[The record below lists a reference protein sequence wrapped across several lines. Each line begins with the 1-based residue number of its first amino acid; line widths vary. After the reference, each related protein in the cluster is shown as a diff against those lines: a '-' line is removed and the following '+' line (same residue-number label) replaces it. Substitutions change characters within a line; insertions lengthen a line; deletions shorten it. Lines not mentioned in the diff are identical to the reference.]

1 MFMNKLYIVMPA
13 YNEEANIEKV
23 VREWYR
29 ILDLA
34 SDESRFLIADSGS
47 NDKTHAI
54 LTNLQKELDKI
65 IILNDTL
72 KQHGPKLIYMYKYA
86 INDKSDYIFQTDSD
100 GQTNPD
106 EFKAFWEL
114 RNDYDAVIGNRIV
127 RGDGAIRKFVEN
139 IVCLLLNIYFKVRV
153 KDANAPFRLM
163 KTDILS
169 KYIDRFKP
177 DYNLPNIMIT
187 TFFTYYREKVLFKE
201 ITFKNRQAGK
211 NSIDMAK
218 IIKIGLNA
226 IKDFTYFKK
235 QMLSQK

>member
-1 MFMNKLYIVMPA
+1 MDRLYIVMPA

-23 VREWYR
+23 VREWYK

-34 SDESRFLIADSGS
+34 NDESRFLIADSGS
-47 NDKTHAI
+47 SDKTHKI

-65 IILNDTL
+65 IILDDTL
-72 KQHGPKLIYMYKYA
+72 KQHGPKLIAMYKYA
-86 INDKSDYIFQTDSD
+86 INDKADYIFQTDSD

-163 KTDILS
+163 KADILS

-187 TFFTYYREKVLFKE
+187 TFFTYYHEKVLFKE

-226 IKDFTYFKK
+226 MKDFTNFKK
-235 QMLSQK
+235 QMLSQE